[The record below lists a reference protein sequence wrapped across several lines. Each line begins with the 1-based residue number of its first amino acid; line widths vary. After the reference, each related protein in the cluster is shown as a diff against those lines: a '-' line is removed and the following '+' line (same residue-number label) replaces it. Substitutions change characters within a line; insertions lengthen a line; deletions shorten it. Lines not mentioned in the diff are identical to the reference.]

1 MNLLR
6 GERRRGDEEGEE
18 KEEEEEEGE
27 KEGGAAS
34 RLHGIEGGE
43 GAGHRTGDII
53 R

>member
-1 MNLLR
+1 MENDE
-6 GERRRGDEEGEE
+6 GETRRGGE
-18 KEEEEEEGE
+18 KEEEEEEEE